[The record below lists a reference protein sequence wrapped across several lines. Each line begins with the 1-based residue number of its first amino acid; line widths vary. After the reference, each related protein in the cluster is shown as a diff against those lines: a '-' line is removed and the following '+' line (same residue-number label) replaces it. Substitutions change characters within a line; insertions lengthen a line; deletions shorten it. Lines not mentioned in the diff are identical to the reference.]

1 MNLFGRNKKSENT
14 KKDSENSSWNKDLKR
29 NIVNKTGSTQEGF
42 EFDENT
48 VTTTNTRTKDTKG
61 TKKGLRLNIEKITQD
76 QIKVLKSCTQ
86 ENSATDPIKILK
98 RTNKTKFKQS
108 ILKPLIKFGFF
119 ELTIPER
126 PTSPNQMYRLT
137 GKFVGKKV
145 SN

>member
-86 ENSATDPIKILK
+86 ENSATDLIKILK

>member
-14 KKDSENSSWNKDLKR
+14 KKDSENSDWNKDLKR

-42 EFDENT
+42 DFNKNT
-48 VTTTNTRTKDTKG
+48 ATTRTKDTEG

-86 ENSATDPIKILK
+86 ESSATELIKILK
-98 RTNKTKFKQS
+98 RTNKTRFKQS
-108 ILKPLIKFGFF
+108 ILKPLIEFGFF